1 LNLVVTGGLGFIGSN
16 FIKNILIR
24 TDIEKVVN
32 IDNLTTGSNRD
43 NIKAI
48 DPSRYQFV
56 KADILD
62 TEIISRHFETADAVV
77 NFAAETHVDRSIK
90 DPKPFIQSNI
100 LGTYNL
106 LEIERKL
113 GKKIRHIQ
121 ISTDETYGSIVG
133 DAFTEDDQLKPS
145 SPYSATKAA
154 GDLLCNAYHSTYGM
168 DIIVTRCTNNFG
180 PNQFP
185 EKLIPKTIIRALNNK
200 SIPIYG
206 TGKNIRDWIYVLDH
220 CKAIEF
226 LMAQGKSGE
235 IYNISSGNEKTN
247 IEIVE
252 TILEILKKPSS
263 LIKYVDDRPGH
274 DTRYSLHSEKLR
286 SLGWRPEHNYDESLM
301 KTIEWYID
309 NESWWRPITTPEVL
323 GETPWRTGGR
333 H

>member
-1 LNLVVTGGLGFIGSN
+1 MGFIGSN

-43 NIKAI
+43 NIKTIAQ
-48 DPSRYQFV
+48 SRYQFV

-62 TEIISRHFETADAVV
+62 TKTISSHFETADVVV

-90 DPKPFIQSNI
+90 DPRPFIQSNI

-106 LEIERKL
+106 LEIEREL
-113 GKKIRHIQ
+113 GKRIRHIQ
-121 ISTDETYGSIVG
+121 ISTDETYGGIAG

-145 SPYSATKAA
+145 NPYSATKAA

-185 EKLIPKTIIRALNNK
+185 EKFIPKTIIRALNNRG
-200 SIPIYG
+200 IPIYG

-226 LMAQGKSGE
+226 LMAEGKSGE

-247 IEIVE
+247 IEVVE
-252 TILEILKKPSS
+252 KILEILKKPSS
-263 LIKYVDDRPGH
+263 LIRFVDDRPGH
-274 DTRYSLHSEKLR
+274 DARYSLNSAKLR
-286 SLGWRPEHNYDESLM
+286 SLGWRTEHSYDESLR
-301 KTIEWYID
+301 KTVKWYIE
-309 NESWWRPITTPEVL
+309 NESWWRPTATSDVL
-323 GETPWRTGGR
+323 GETPWRTGDR